1 MVTIADLAAH
11 FGLKTLVG
19 STRALNR
26 PITAM
31 ETDRPGVEI
40 MGFFQ
45 NHEYTRISL
54 IGNKEMSIIESLDSD
69 TLYRNFKKLCD
80 PRCPGIIV
88 CQGLACPEPLL
99 QAAKEMD
106 EPLFSYQGG
115 TSQLSYDILDF
126 LSYGLAP
133 KTQLHAVLMEIYG
146 EGVLIMGDSGIG
158 KSEIALDLIKR
169 GHLLI
174 ADDMVDISLV
184 RGNLIGRCPEV
195 LQGMLEVRGI
205 GVIDVARMFGINS
218 MKSSTTVDFAV
229 KLIPFDRNQPLERL
243 GVRND
248 HIEIMKV
255 KRPMV
260 ELPVSAARSMAQI
273 IETAVTNAKLKN
285 YGYDSAYE
293 FQKRFVELANKNR
306 EGK

>member
-1 MVTIADLAAH
+1 MVTISDLAAH

-19 STRALNR
+19 SAQALNR
-26 PITAM
+26 PITAI
-31 ETDRPGVEI
+31 ETDRPGIEI
-40 MGFFQ
+40 LGFFKE
-45 NHEYTRISL
+45 HEFTRLSM
-54 IGNKEMSIIESLDSD
+54 IGNKEMSIITGIDYD
-69 TLYRNFKKLCD
+69 TLYRNFKTLCD

-88 CQGLACPEPLL
+88 CQGLKCPEALL

-106 EPLFSYQGG
+106 EPLFSTTMG
-115 TSQLSYDILDF
+115 TSALSYEILEY
-126 LSYGLAP
+126 LSYQLAP
-133 KTQLHAVLMEIYG
+133 HTQLHAGLLEIYG
-146 EGVLIMGDSGIG
+146 EGVLIMGESGIG

-169 GHLLI
+169 GHRLI

-184 RGNLIGRCPEV
+184 RNTLMGRCPEV

-218 MKSSTTVDFAV
+218 MKNYTTIDFAV
-229 KLIPFDRNQPLERL
+229 KLVPFDRSQPLERL

-248 HIEIMKV
+248 QIEILKV
-255 KRPMV
+255 KKPMV

-273 IETAVTNAKLKN
+273 IETAVTNTKLKN

-293 FQKRFVELANKNR
+293 FQKRFIELGRRARGEN
-306 EGK
+306 